1 MTFDF
6 HLKNITNLKKG
17 ISPFPNAK
25 YPQNNNFSALFP
37 STNTQKAFEKC
48 MGRSNHLQNGSSYYK
63 KLKRSNKPE
72 IRIII

>member
-1 MTFDF
+1 MNKSVVNFETDF
-6 HLKNITNLKKG
+6 NNI
-17 ISPFPNAK
+17 
-25 YPQNNNFSALFP
+25 QNNTFSALFP
-37 STNTQKAFEKC
+37 STNTQKAFQKC